1 MKKGKLCMKFVK
13 NIGRKKGGKL
23 MKGDGE
29 SKEEVYEGRRNGV
42 KAERKVNISV

>member
-13 NIGRKKGGKL
+13 NIGRKKGGKF